1 MQKLSVVFLLLAVA
15 CGGRTTRATRPVPP
29 TYDASK
35 NDPKALEVVN
45 RMVTALGG
53 AATWDSVKQIRWD
66 VKVEMQGEVKALYHH
81 AWDGLLEKTIAMY
94 QLWNRDRGVAYFGKN
109 ELGAADRKVATAA
122 AWERWQNDALLLA
135 LPYRLT
141 EPGAYVK
148 YVAENT
154 DEHCPD
160 GCDIIELSFDPSI
173 SGDKYF
179 LNISRK
185 SNRPEIVEIE
195 KAGRTGRIAYKVAD
209 WTTVGGLQLPG
220 TLDNVGARNM
230 GDSEVWTFS
239 AIRIGEPDDSLYIPQ
254 VR

>member
-1 MQKLSVVFLLLAVA
+1 
-15 CGGRTTRATRPVPP
+15 
-29 TYDASK
+29 
-35 NDPKALEVVN
+35 
-45 RMVTALGG
+45 MVTALGG

-81 AWDGLLEKTIAMY
+81 AWDSWNARHRFETTSMKSYADAKAAGDDGLLEKTIAMY